1 MTAKTTAIFPT
12 HSSTESGN
20 PICFAAF
27 VCMGANCF
35 AKRYVIYLHRSGV
48 ALLLYSGSH
57 NHDGP
62 IQSTRQ
68 RHQLSEPVK
77 ARSLEL
83 LADDT
88 VSAAWVLLLNEAQRA
103 GLTAAQIDGTMP
115 TYQQLIHLKQSKLK
129 ALKSFA
135 ELESL
140 RILQAFPKENG
151 VFVLDMSFYHE
162 GQSEIFV
169 LLATTES
176 LHILVKHGQN
186 LFFMDGMHKVNTYAN
201 NQVVTINVRVGS
213 KGFPCAY
220 LITSRYSSTIVA
232 A

>member
-1 MTAKTTAIFPT
+1 M
-12 HSSTESGN
+12 
-20 PICFAAF
+20 
-27 VCMGANCF
+27 CMGEKCW
-35 AKRYVIYLHRSGV
+35 AKRYVISLYRSGV

-57 NHDGP
+57 NHNGP
-62 IQSTRQ
+62 IQSSKQ
-68 RHQLSEPVK
+68 RHQLSNEVK

-83 LADDT
+83 LADNT
-88 VSAAWVLLLNEAQRA
+88 VSAAWTLMFNEAKRT
-103 GLTAAQIDGTMP
+103 GLTHSQIDANMP
-115 TYQQLIHLKQSKLK
+115 TLRQLANLKQSKLK

-140 RILQAFPKENG
+140 RILQEFPKERG

-176 LHILVKHGQN
+176 LQILARHGQN

-201 NQVVTINVRVGS
+201 NQVVTINVRVGI

-220 LITSRYSSTIVA
+220 LITSRYRLTIVA